1 MVGLETDNRNVF
13 PNDRIGF
20 PHSLLARLCRDDAGA
35 GLKAKKK
42 ISARPAVVPRG
53 SGRSFVAS
61 DCSQAISHLIRLD
74 YSQKLVSELIITIY
88 APRWSLI

>member
-1 MVGLETDNRNVF
+1 MIGLVCQMVGLETDNRNVF

-35 GLKAKKK
+35 GLKAKK

-53 SGRSFVAS
+53 EVVRRLALPYFSSGKA
-61 DCSQAISHLIRLD
+61 RLLT
-74 YSQKLVSELIITIY
+74 KFGE
-88 APRWSLI
+88 